1 MWWVFLHSDY
11 GKAISSMDQP
21 RHVTS
26 NENSVHL
33 SNTIQRCDASATNRM
48 NPCNHITCANMITKF
63 RSRLEQ
69 TLVIGEVK
77 TLGIRWHSQ
86 PSSWLSMNNGL
97 VSKYSSVA

>member
-1 MWWVFLHSDY
+1 
-11 GKAISSMDQP
+11 MDQA
-21 RHVTS
+21 RHVTC

-33 SNTIQRCDASATNRM
+33 CNTFQRCDASTTNRI
-48 NPCNHITCANMITKF
+48 NPCNYITRAYMITEF

-69 TLVIGEVK
+69 TFIIGEMK